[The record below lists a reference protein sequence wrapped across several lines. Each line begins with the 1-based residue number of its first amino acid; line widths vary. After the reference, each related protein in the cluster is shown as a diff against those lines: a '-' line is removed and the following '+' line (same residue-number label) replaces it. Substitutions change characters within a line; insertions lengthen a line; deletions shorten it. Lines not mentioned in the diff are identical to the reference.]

1 MDLTTHPAPSR
12 AIAGPVSACLKLALA
27 LTLAAAS
34 GTALAETEELVP
46 PASTYLEAGL
56 AYLEAGDYTSAK
68 IQFENVLRID
78 DLPRDLRQQTEIYAE
93 AARAYLAGD
102 RLTTSGYWLAGVGNY
117 RENST
122 SAGSGDTNDMFG
134 KLRAGGR
141 LNYQISDRV
150 TNVNSVDYRFR
161 HYDATAR
168 RNDSDLRWDTAISRA
183 RGEHNRSIGFRGRTS
198 FRGDGAYRNDYG
210 IYYDWRLL
218 IDEKNQVNL
227 GSEYRRR
234 RYPEGPLRERSRHIV
249 ELSAGWTRSLMD
261 GRASFT
267 LTGAGG
273 RETSSREDGDSDFY
287 SLSPAFDFT
296 INDDWSGFFFAWWQN
311 DRYGYERIT
320 SDAADEPLTLPTR
333 NDNLYE
339 VGGGL
344 IWDFADGWSL
354 NPEVLYIRDQSN
366 VVSQNYSSIEVW
378 MMVRKDF

>member
-1 MDLTTHPAPSR
+1 MDLSLSSNVSPA
-12 AIAGPVSACLKLALA
+12 AIRQLLLTSSLAL
-27 LTLAAAS
+27 LAGLACAS
-34 GTALAETEELVP
+34 GSAMAQDEESVP
-46 PASTYLEAGL
+46 PAESYLEAGL
-56 AYLEAGDYTSAK
+56 AYLEAGDYASAK

-78 DLPRDLRQQTEIYAE
+78 ELPRDLRQQAELYAE
-93 AARAYLAGD
+93 AARGYLAGD
-102 RLTTSGYWLAGVGNY
+102 RLAVSGYWLAGVGNY

-122 SAGSGDTNDMFG
+122 SAGSGDTNDMFAS
-134 KLRAGGR
+134 LRGGGR

-150 TNVNSVDYRFR
+150 SSVNSLDYRFR
-161 HYDATAR
+161 RYDASAR

-183 RGEHNRSIGFRGRTS
+183 RGEHNRSIGLRGRTS
-198 FRGDGAYRNDYG
+198 FRGDGNYRNDYG

-218 IDEKNQVNL
+218 IDENNQVNL

-296 INDDWSGFFFAWWQN
+296 INDQWSGFFFAWWQN

-320 SDAADEPLTLPTR
+320 SDTSDEPFTLPTR

-366 VVSQNYSSIEVW
+366 VVSQNYSSIETWVTL
-378 MMVRKDF
+378 RKDF